1 MTSIQQNRENAMLPE
16 NNTAQREWE
25 MLLESMPPNSDN
37 MIINVPLT
45 GSLNL
50 SKLDRFPNLTKIVFQ
65 KPGELTELNHLPKG
79 LRHLECIDQWLTELT
94 DLPNTLESIDI
105 TENYLE
111 RFDFAD
117 VPKLKIFRATNNRL
131 EELLHL
137 PPTLEVLECN
147 QNHIREL
154 DLAEVHGIQ
163 VLHVSQNPRMIL
175 KNKPASVRDFEM
187 DNAALGE
194 KTDDHE
200 PKKKG
205 EKDVIESLYE
215 YFRLKAAYERKEREL
230 KRAAF
235 RRETTRKMGA
245 KKARLVRAPCIQC
258 KRKVGTIFAKK
269 NERYVAICGDKD
281 HPCSLN
287 MRVRAVHHFQLQ
299 ELLQTYHE
307 QIEDKHK
314 PAIIRQKLDTLFGYM
329 EEAAA
334 VREFKHIMEEY
345 SSENASYKDLL
356 GRYEIAHGLSKT
368 DQIRKKQAEVYEIQ
382 EGMKIMLAEYAKT
395 GNREILRT
403 IAETQKRDLEPEIQN
418 LRMLKYGVMEMDM
431 VGESGARLVQHPY
444 ALDDIAFSFS

>member
-215 YFRLKAAYERKEREL
+215 YFRL
-230 KRAAF
+230 
-235 RRETTRKMGA
+235 RRPMN
-245 KKARLVRAPCIQC
+245 V
-258 KRKVGTIFAKK
+258 K
-269 NERYVAICGDKD
+269 NV
-281 HPCSLN
+281 N
-287 MRVRAVHHFQLQ
+287 
-299 ELLQTYHE
+299 
-307 QIEDKHK
+307 
-314 PAIIRQKLDTLFGYM
+314 
-329 EEAAA
+329 
-334 VREFKHIMEEY
+334 
-345 SSENASYKDLL
+345 
-356 GRYEIAHGLSKT
+356 
-368 DQIRKKQAEVYEIQ
+368 
-382 EGMKIMLAEYAKT
+382 
-395 GNREILRT
+395 
-403 IAETQKRDLEPEIQN
+403 
-418 LRMLKYGVMEMDM
+418 
-431 VGESGARLVQHPY
+431 
-444 ALDDIAFSFS
+444 